1 MITINENRRTWEVNH
16 SVKAISDT
24 EIEIDIDG
32 VIEIFDL
39 SGLSVDENYILSDS
53 VLLPY
58 NPVQSII
65 KSGDNFE
72 INVFYD
78 DPHTRDDFIDPFARS
93 SKSVIVKP
101 TKDNNIIL
109 ARSYQRDLISES
121 WNETFITGKFTSA
134 VIGIEVDCR
143 RFDTKNDYD
152 MVSGIIEDYD
162 NLTALEKHYKGTEET
177 TAFECTLEQ
186 LIDLRKEMI
195 QYVKSNLFRKRYLH
209 ALIDSKNTISEVKE
223 IVW

>member
-1 MITINENRRTWEVNH
+1 MIIINENRRSWELNH
-16 SVKAISDT
+16 SVKALSDT

-32 VIEIFDL
+32 VKETFDL
-39 SGLSVDENYILSDS
+39 SGLTVDENYILFDS

-65 KSGDNFE
+65 KSGNNFE

-78 DPHTRDDFIDPFARS
+78 DPHTRDDFIDPFARNL
-93 SKSVIVKP
+93 KSIIVKP

-121 WNETFITGKFTSA
+121 WNETFKTGKFTSA
-134 VIGIEVDCR
+134 TIGIEVDCR

-152 MVSGIIEDYD
+152 MISGMIEDYD
-162 NLTALEKHYKGTEET
+162 DLDPDEKYYKGTEET
-177 TAFECTLEQ
+177 TDFECTLEQ
-186 LIDLRKEMI
+186 LIALRKEMI

-209 ALIDSKNTISEVKE
+209 ALIDSKNTVSEVKE
-223 IVW
+223 ITW

>member
-32 VIEIFDL
+32 VKETFDL
-39 SGLSVDENYILSDS
+39 SELTVDENYILFDS

-65 KSGDNFE
+65 KSGDDFE

-93 SKSVIVKP
+93 SKSIIIKP
-101 TKDNNIIL
+101 TKDNNL
-109 ARSYQRDLISES
+109 YFARIYQRDLISES
-121 WNETFITGKFTSA
+121 WNETFRTGKFNSTTL
-134 VIGIEVDCR
+134 GIEVDCR
-143 RFDTKNDYD
+143 RFDTKNDSD
-152 MVSGIIEDYD
+152 MISGMIEDYD

-177 TAFECTLEQ
+177 TDFECTLEQ
-186 LIDLRKEMI
+186 LIALRKEMI

-209 ALIDSKNTISEVKE
+209 ALIDSKNTVSEVKE
-223 IVW
+223 ITW